1 MIVLFVQVPCVF
13 ATGDDLGRTVAGL
26 RAAPEADAL
35 RLEVVVVHMVVD
47 GYFAGAHQC
56 GPILERH
63 RRLVVDDGICVGAN
77 GLCGLFRAI
86 LLGRLAGTRNWRT
99 EVVDEKKLL
108 AD

>member
-1 MIVLFVQVPCVF
+1 MIVLFVQIPCVF

-47 GYFAGAHQC
+47 GYFAGADQC

-63 RRLVVDDGICVGAN
+63 RRLVVDDGVRVGAN
-77 GLCGLFRAI
+77 GFYGLFRAI
-86 LLGRLAGTRNWRT
+86 LLGRFAGTRNCKS
-99 EVVDEKKLL
+99 EAVEEKRI
-108 AD
+108 